1 MTEHVW
7 SYRPA
12 SGHLTWADLTGY
24 RVEAT
29 DGRIGKV
36 DKHSYDVGDAYL
48 VVDTGVWIFG
58 KEVLLPAST
67 VSRIDLQEETV
78 YVNATKERIEN
89 APEFHREKHL
99 QDPGYRAELGSYYG
113 TGGLPGNGGL
123 PGEGPVGSHRA

>member
-7 SYRPA
+7 SFRPA

-24 RVEAT
+24 TVEAT
-29 DGRIGKV
+29 DGHIGKV

-58 KEVLLPAST
+58 KEVLLPASA
-67 VSRIDLQEETV
+67 VSRIDLEEEKV
-78 YVNATKERIEN
+78 YVNADKDRIKN

-99 QDPGYRAELGSYYG
+99 RDPGYREEVGSYYG
-113 TGGLPGNGGL
+113 ITWL
-123 PGEGPVGSHRA
+123 PGEGPVGSHRG